1 MIKLVRKELELET
14 QYAYDTMQKILGINA
29 SLYEEFIKFIANRRL
44 TQVGLPEQYPG
55 ATNPFE
61 WMSEIMD
68 LKRKRIS
75 SRHVTEYKTGSQL
88 KFD

>member
-1 MIKLVRKELELET
+1 MATKLSRRDDKIGEERSRTET
-14 QYAYDTMQKILGINA
+14 QYAYDTMPKPILGINA

-44 TQVGLPEQYPG
+44 AQIGLPEQYPG

-68 LKRKRIS
+68 LKK
-75 SRHVTEYKTGSQL
+75 EKNFL
-88 KFD
+88 KHA